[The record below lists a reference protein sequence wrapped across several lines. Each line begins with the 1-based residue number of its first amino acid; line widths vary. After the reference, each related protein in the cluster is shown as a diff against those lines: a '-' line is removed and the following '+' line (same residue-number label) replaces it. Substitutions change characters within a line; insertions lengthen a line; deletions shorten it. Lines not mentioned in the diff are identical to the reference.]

1 MIDINSLLKP
11 GVHWVNM
18 SHDYGCPAIDTQ
30 SALDCRC
37 NPEFSEVS
45 EEAWLKGVQLTRKQR
60 RRAARE
66 SAKAMLKLRG
76 AK

>member
-18 SHDYGCPAIDTQ
+18 AHDYGCPAIDTQ

-45 EEAWLKGVQLTRKQR
+45 EEVWLKGVQLTRKQR
-60 RRAARE
+60 RKAARE
-66 SAKAMLKLRG
+66 AAKTMLKLRG

>member
-37 NPEFSEVS
+37 NPQFSEVS
-45 EEAWLKGVQLTRKQR
+45 EETWLKGVQQTRKQR
-60 RRAARE
+60 RKAARAA
-66 SAKAMLKLRG
+66 AKAMQKMRG